1 MFRIAPRRALPILI
15 ALPFL
20 LLAGCSSVSGSKC
33 FAKAL
38 PTSGE
43 GSLAWDNDL
52 SSARAKS
59 VADCRRYAARS
70 GGSPETCKVVVAKCK

>member
-1 MFRIAPRRALPILI
+1 MLKIASRWALP
-15 ALPFL
+15 ALLTLPLL
-20 LLAGCSSVSGSKC
+20 LLAGCASAPGSKC

-52 SSARAKS
+52 TTARVKS

-70 GGSPETCKVVVAKCK
+70 GGSPETCKVIVAKCE